1 MSKEKE
7 PFTFKKRGNSFLYA
21 FAGIK
26 TLLKSEH
33 NTWIHLAA
41 TIVAVVAGFIFHIS
55 LNSWFMLVVAIS
67 LVWIT
72 EALNTAVEFIV
83 DMASPDFHPLAMKAK
98 DVAAAA
104 VLIASI
110 TAIMI
115 GILIIINECKIY

>member
-1 MSKEKE
+1 
-7 PFTFKKRGNSFLYA
+7 
-21 FAGIK
+21 
-26 TLLKSEH
+26 
-33 NTWIHLAA
+33 
-41 TIVAVVAGFIFHIS
+41 
-55 LNSWFMLVVAIS
+55 MLVVAIS